1 VVTEDVGPTL
11 DRFHRLC
18 YIGAATPKWG
28 TKRRFVAIGFEGRSM
43 ANYMQ
48 TADVLARWREVERRL
63 EEVQEG
69 TPEAE
74 DLQAQAAALREEM
87 RRLTESSPEAAP
99 AT

>member
-1 VVTEDVGPTL
+1 
-11 DRFHRLC
+11 
-18 YIGAATPKWG
+18 
-28 TKRRFVAIGFEGRSM
+28 M

-63 EEVQEG
+63 DEARDG

-74 DLQAQAAALREEM
+74 ELQAEAAALREEM
-87 RRLTESSPEAAP
+87 RHLTESGPEAAP